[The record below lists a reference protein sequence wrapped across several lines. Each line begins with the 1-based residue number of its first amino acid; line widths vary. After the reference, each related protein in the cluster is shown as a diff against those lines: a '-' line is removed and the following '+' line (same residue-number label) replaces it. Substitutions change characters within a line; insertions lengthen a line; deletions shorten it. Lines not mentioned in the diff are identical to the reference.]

1 MYSSKLSISKRFS
14 MSVTW
19 NILYILPC
27 SVNLRF
33 TTLLKNQV
41 EWIFRALLSCRHLYA
56 SCWFSW
62 DILSLTKS
70 LPENFR
76 LLSSWDLLPRFLRL
90 YRTEFF
96 CLRHLN
102 MTITLSVLFIWWQAC
117 KSFGTFTPV
126 NDKALQMFSS
136 KRSSVISAGTGFNS
150 IVSLYWEFVT
160 ALCSSY
166 VILVGKWELNFW
178 HCCNSQLTLSYFDKK
193 SLNFSSRLLSF
204 VLMSLMKLE
213 LISVSSWMTSS

>member
-19 NILYILPC
+19 YILYILPC
-27 SVNLRF
+27 SVNFHNIVKEPGRVSF
-33 TTLLKNQV
+33 PGTF
-41 EWIFRALLSCRHLYA
+41 ELSA
-56 SCWFSW
+56 FIWSCWFSW
-62 DILSLTKS
+62 DILWLTKS
-70 LPENFR
+70 PPENLDYYVPEIYCLDIYVYTKQNFFACNIWIW
-76 LLSSWDLLPRFLRL
+76 LS
-90 YRTEFF
+90 
-96 CLRHLN
+96 
-102 MTITLSVLFIWWQAC
+102 LSVLFIQWQVC
-117 KSFGTFTPV
+117 KSFGTTFTPV

-136 KRSSVISAGTGFNS
+136 KTSSVISAGTGFNS

>member
-19 NILYILPC
+19 YILYILPR
-27 SVNLRF
+27 SVNFHNIVKEPGRASFPGTFELSAFICELLIFMRH
-33 TTLLKNQV
+33 TLTNKTSS
-41 EWIFRALLSCRHLYA
+41 R
-56 SCWFSW
+56 
-62 DILSLTKS
+62 K
-70 LPENFR
+70 FR
-76 LLSSWDLLPRFLRL
+76 LLRSWNLLPRFLRL
-90 YRTEFF
+90 YITEFF
-96 CLRHLN
+96 CLQHLN
-102 MTITLSVLFIWWQAC
+102 LTITLSVLFSRWQAC
-117 KSFGTFTPV
+117 KSFGTTFTPV

-136 KRSSVISAGTGFNS
+136 KTSSVISAGTGFNS

-166 VILVGKWELNFW
+166 IILVGKWELNFW

-193 SLNFSSRLLSF
+193 SLNFSARLLSI